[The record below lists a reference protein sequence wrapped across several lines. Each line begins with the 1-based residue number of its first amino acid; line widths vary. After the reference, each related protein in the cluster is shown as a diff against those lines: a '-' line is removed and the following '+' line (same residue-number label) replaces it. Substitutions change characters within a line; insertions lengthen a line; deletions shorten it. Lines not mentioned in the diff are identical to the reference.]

1 MSDYTEMGKFTLSK
15 VMLFKHTEIF
25 VTVIYHKYRIL
36 RIYVAAYNEA
46 HVYVCTGTYYVL
58 GWS

>member
-1 MSDYTEMGKFTLSK
+1 MSDYTEMEKFTLSK

-25 VTVIYHKYRIL
+25 ATVIYHKYRIL

-46 HVYVCTGTYYVL
+46 CAYVCTGTYYVL
-58 GWS
+58 DWS

>member
-46 HVYVCTGTYYVL
+46 HVYVCTGTYYV
-58 GWS
+58 

>member
-1 MSDYTEMGKFTLSK
+1 MEKFTLSNE
-15 VMLFKHTEIF
+15 MLFKHTEIF

-46 HVYVCTGTYYVL
+46 RAYVCTGTYCVL
-58 GWS
+58 G